1 MKVRTKARREAIVKT
16 AAQLF
21 QEMGYERATMNE
33 LAKRVGGSKATLYGY
48 FSTKEE
54 LFTAVV
60 REHATM
66 HLSEATAELTAE
78 LMTDTLAAETL
89 DVQLTRFGERIL
101 YVLTN
106 DSSAMAIYRMVVA
119 EAGHSDIGSLFYDSG
134 PKENVDKLSELMAA
148 AIARQEL
155 KPGNPR
161 LRALQFLALLTAEID
176 DRIFYRHL
184 QPISLER
191 IREIVGDAVSMFMAG
206 AAA

>member
-48 FSTKEE
+48 FSTKDE

-66 HLSEATAELTAE
+66 HLSEATAELMMDVLE
-78 LMTDTLAAETL
+78 SVTL
-89 DVQLTRFGERIL
+89 DAQLTRFGERIL

-119 EAGHSDIGSLFYDSG
+119 EAGHSDIGSLFYESG

-148 AIARQEL
+148 AMARQEL
-155 KPGNPR
+155 KPGSPR
-161 LRALQFLALLTAEID
+161 LRAVQFLSLLTAEID
-176 DRIFYRHL
+176 DRIFHRHL
-184 QPISLER
+184 QPMSLER
-191 IREIVGDAVSMFMAG
+191 IREMVDNAVSMFMAG

>member
-66 HLSEATAELTAE
+66 HLSEATAEL
-78 LMTDTLAAETL
+78 MTDTLAAETL

-119 EAGHSDIGSLFYDSG
+119 EAGHSDIGSLFYESG

-148 AIARQEL
+148 AIARQ
-155 KPGNPR
+155 
-161 LRALQFLALLTAEID
+161 FLALLTAEID
-176 DRIFYRHL
+176 DRIFHRHL
-184 QPISLER
+184 QPMSLER
-191 IREIVGDAVSMFMAG
+191 ICEIVGDAVSMFMAG